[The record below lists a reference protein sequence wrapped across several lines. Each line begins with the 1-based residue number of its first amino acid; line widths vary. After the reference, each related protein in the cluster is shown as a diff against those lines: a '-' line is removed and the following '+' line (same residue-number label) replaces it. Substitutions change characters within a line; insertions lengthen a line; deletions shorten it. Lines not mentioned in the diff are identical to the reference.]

1 MEVNIM
7 KQNLYELNKLTK
19 QLFKDLYKIYDKYRD
34 EMLADPNITFDLY
47 RNGQIHIF
55 VPQDIDYYE
64 EEEYMRDVIRFSKQT
79 QHDDFDLSK
88 PFFLYEYD
96 KLTSISYEE
105 AFNYISYAQ
114 ETIEKI
120 EHDIENA

>member
-1 MEVNIM
+1 MEVIKM
-7 KQNLYELNKLTK
+7 EHNLYELNKLTK
-19 QLFKDLYKIYDKYRD
+19 QLFKDLYKIYNKYRD

-47 RNGQIHIF
+47 KTSQIAHF

-64 EEEYMRDVIRFSKQT
+64 EEYVQDVSRFLKQT

-105 AFNYISYAQ
+105 AFDYISFAQ

-120 EHDIENA
+120 EYDIENA